1 MTNTGQQGW
10 INPSTNS
17 LTPIIMSLS
26 VTNSISGTE
35 TIVSILGSGFKP
47 FSIITFGPYNPI
59 QIFISSGQINFYV
72 PFSTLPGTY
81 PVQVSNASTNSN
93 TVNFYIDPP
102 IGFWKIDA
110 NGQTISN
117 TNVYSPSIDSVKIN
131 GSLNV
136 IGQVKSNGSALTS
149 DYRIKSVIEAL
160 NNNNNNSLYS
170 VDNLKPIKYFN
181 KQSGA
186 TEIGFIAHELQEE
199 FPYLVTGEKDG
210 KEMQT
215 VNYIGLIGI
224 LVKEIQELKTEIK
237 ELKNLK

>member
-10 INPSTNS
+10 INPATNS
-17 LTPIIMSLS
+17 LTPLITSLS
-26 VTNSISGTE
+26 VTNSISGAE
-35 TIVSILGSGFKP
+35 TIVAILGSGFKP
-47 FSIITFGPYNPI
+47 FSTITFGPYNPI

-72 PFSTLPGTY
+72 PYSTLPGTY

-102 IGFWKIDA
+102 IGFWKKDVST
-110 NGQTISN
+110 GQISN
-117 TNVYSPSIDSVKIN
+117 TNGANTNVSVKII
-131 GSLNV
+131 GSLIV
-136 IGQVKSNGSALTS
+136 EGTVTQTS
-149 DYRIKSVIEAL
+149 DYRIKEIIEPL
-160 NNNNNNSLYS
+160 NKNSLYS
-170 VDNLKPIKYFN
+170 VDNLKPIKYLN
-181 KQSGA
+181 KQSGS

-224 LVKEIQELKTEIK
+224 LVKEIQQLKTEIK